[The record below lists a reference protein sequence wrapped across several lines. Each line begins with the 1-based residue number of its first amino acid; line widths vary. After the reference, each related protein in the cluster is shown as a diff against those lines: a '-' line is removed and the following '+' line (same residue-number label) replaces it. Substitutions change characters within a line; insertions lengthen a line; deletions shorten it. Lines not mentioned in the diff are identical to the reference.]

1 MVVCAK
7 NGVPIMLLLRPFLN
21 SSLRGI
27 FANTLLIVCAFLP
40 QASFGSS
47 LPQWGA
53 LCQSSSA
60 VVSRVGATS
69 LTEIESGMRM
79 LNQVGLLP
87 AISRLDQLEACLSI
101 VGSAAIKAPTLVL
114 VKRLPQATNRLPV
127 SAINRLSDHYV
138 REQMAERLAL
148 MGINLMLDYPYQ
160 PSSPERTAV
169 HSNRA
174 VLYGDASD
182 RSFSVKGPGV
192 CLVALDTDDL
202 AGDLMQEMP
211 YAWSLLGMIEQEYLK
226 RWGNAIEFWHE
237 IAHCNSENALDDLSL
252 IGEEAAYEIQRYS
265 ERRAQEAQQCDP
277 VVGESLLSV
286 LETTLAENPDQPML
300 ALDAVQAAGGFDS
313 EASKD
318 QILRFHLFME
328 TLADSWAKRQVQ
340 RRKIASESYCSLEN
354 TVVHPWD
361 RFRLAMSIRQPD
373 ARYMTWLVPWLKG
386 LPEHIQRQVIA
397 DAYEGMM
404 RLAEELVP
412 KPIVMK
418 LVSEREARPDVW
430 AFSTPNLSPD
440 PRRAERWKHWAKE
453 NLGGP
458 FRY

>member
-1 MVVCAK
+1 
-7 NGVPIMLLLRPFLN
+7 
-21 SSLRGI
+21 
-27 FANTLLIVCAFLP
+27 
-40 QASFGSS
+40 
-47 LPQWGA
+47 
-53 LCQSSSA
+53 
-60 VVSRVGATS
+60 
-69 LTEIESGMRM
+69 MRM
-79 LNQVGLLP
+79 LSQVGLLP
-87 AISRLDQLEACLSI
+87 AISRLGQLEACLSI
-101 VGSAAIKAPTLVL
+101 VGSAAIRSPILVL
-114 VKRLPQATNRLPV
+114 EKRLPEATNRLPI

-138 REQMAERLAL
+138 REQMAERLASL
-148 MGINLMLDYPYQ
+148 GINLMLDYPYQ

-211 YAWSLLGMIEQEYLK
+211 YAWSLLGTIEQEYLK

-237 IAHCNSENALDDLSL
+237 IAHCNSENAFNDLSL
-252 IGEEAAYEIQRYS
+252 IGEQAAHEIQRYS
-265 ERRAQEAQQCDP
+265 ERWAQEAQECDP

-286 LETTLAENPDQPML
+286 LEMTLVENPDNPML

-313 EASKD
+313 AVGKD
-318 QILRFHLFME
+318 QILRFRLFTE
-328 TLADSWAKRQVQ
+328 TLADSWAKFQIQ
-340 RRKIASESYCSLEN
+340 RRKIANEGYCSSEN
-354 TVVHPWD
+354 AVTHPWD

-397 DAYEGMM
+397 DAYEGVM

-412 KPIVMK
+412 KSIVMK
-418 LVSEREARPDVW
+418 LVSEREARPDVL

-440 PRRAERWKHWAKE
+440 SRRADRWKHWAQE
-453 NLGGP
+453 NLGTS